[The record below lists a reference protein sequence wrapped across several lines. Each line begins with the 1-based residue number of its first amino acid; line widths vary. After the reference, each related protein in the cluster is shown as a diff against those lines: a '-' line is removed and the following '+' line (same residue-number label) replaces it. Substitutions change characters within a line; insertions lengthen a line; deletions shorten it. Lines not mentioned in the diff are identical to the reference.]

1 MWTDFTFFSQRPFS
15 HETRTSLKPSLL
27 SQWLP
32 KSLECLKNYKRSDFA
47 ADMTSGITVGL
58 VALPLAMA
66 FGISSG
72 VTPQAGIYTA
82 IIAGF
87 LISALGGSK
96 TQIGGPTGAFVVVI
110 AAIIARHGLSGLL
123 MVTMMA
129 GAILVFLGLTG
140 LGNAVKF
147 IPRPVIIGFTNGIAV
162 LIAST
167 QIKDFLGLRVDGK
180 VPSEFIERM
189 RFIAENL
196 NTADY
201 LAFAIALASLAVIL
215 LFPRITKRVPGSIV
229 ALLGATACV
238 GLLGIPVE
246 TIGSK
251 FGGIPRGLP
260 TPHLP
265 ALSWDNIQHLFQP
278 AVTIALL
285 AAIESLLCAVVADGM
300 VDDRH
305 DANQELIAQG
315 LANIISP
322 LFGGIAATGAIARTA
337 TNVKSGARTPVAG
350 IVHAVTL
357 LLIIL
362 VAAPLA
368 RFVPLAAL
376 SAVLVNVALHMGEWH
391 NFTRLRKW
399 PICDSAVFLSAFALT
414 VAVDLTVAVEIG
426 MVLAAIL
433 FIKRS
438 SETTQIMAV
447 DESTETEGS
456 HHSLIGKEV
465 PKGVMIYR
473 MMGAFFFGAVDKL
486 ESILKREKQE
496 PEVLILRM
504 RKVVAMD
511 ATGLNALEDLYEKL
525 HRKGK
530 YLVLSAP
537 HTNPLMVMEKAGFIE
552 RLGRENVCPHIDAA
566 LARSRQIL
574 GLPPAPST
582 DPNLVEKQ
590 KLEVV
595 RMELAT
601 ALDRVNHVLNLPA
614 SSTQPARPI
623 HKTEA
628 EKINVRV
635 E

>member
-1 MWTDFTFFSQRPFS
+1 MNFPFRP
-15 HETRTSLKPSLL
+15 RLVDALKSYSTKDLAPDLV
-27 SQWLP
+27 
-32 KSLECLKNYKRSDFA
+32 A
-47 ADMTSGITVGL
+47 GVTVGI

-66 FGISSG
+66 FAIASG
-72 VTPQAGIYTA
+72 AKPEAGIFTA
-82 IIAGF
+82 VIAGF
-87 LISALGGSK
+87 IISALGGTKVS
-96 TQIGGPTGAFVVVI
+96 IGGPTGAFIVI
-110 AAIIARHGLSGLL
+110 LYGIGAKYGFDNLLICTILAGGLL
-123 MVTMMA
+123 VTMGVARM
-129 GAILVFLGLTG
+129 GTMI
-140 LGNAVKF
+140 KF
-147 IPRPVIIGFTNGIAV
+147 IPYPVTMGFTSGIAV
-162 LIAST
+162 LIFST
-167 QIKDFLGLRVDGK
+167 QIKDFLGLQVEK
-180 VPSEFIERM
+180 VPSDFVEKM
-189 RFIAENL
+189 RVLAEHL
-196 NTADY
+196 GTVQWPTAV
-201 LAFAIALASLAVIL
+201 LAAGSLAIIL
-215 LFPRITKRVPGSIV
+215 FWPKKWQRRVPGSIAALVLGTAAV
-229 ALLGATACV
+229 AWLNL
-238 GLLGIPVE
+238 PVE

-251 FGGIPRGLP
+251 FGGIPQGLP
-260 TPHLP
+260 SPHLP
-265 ALSWDNIQHLFQP
+265 AISWGNLQHLFQP
-278 AVTIALL
+278 AMTIALL

-315 LANIISP
+315 LANIVCP

-357 LLIIL
+357 LVIIL

-376 SAVLVNVALHMGEWH
+376 SAVLVNVAIHMGEWH
-391 NFTRLRKW
+391 NFSRLRKW
-399 PICDSAVFLSAFALT
+399 PICDSAVFLSAFGLT

-456 HHSLIGKEV
+456 HHSLVGKEV

-530 YLVLSAP
+530 HLVLSAP

-566 LARSRQIL
+566 LARARQIL
-574 GLPPAPST
+574 GLPPACPT
-582 DPNLVEKQ
+582 DPHFEEKQ

-595 RMELAT
+595 RVELAN
-601 ALDRVNHVLNLPA
+601 ALDRVNHVLNYPPA
-614 SSTQPARPI
+614 TGQRPSPAR
-623 HKTEA
+623 TAQA
-628 EKINVRV
+628 EKITVPV
-635 E
+635 D